1 MRKIISFLFGV
12 ELPSVNSANWQSL
25 SCVYV

>member
-1 MRKIISFLFGV
+1 MRKIISLLFGV

-25 SCVYV
+25 SCVHV